1 MYESISDQYDDTQRI
16 MGEVIT
22 AVLSGLGGL
31 SSAAT
36 AIVALAIL
44 VFAGVLYVKK
54 TNIEEVTSVGS
65 AQHQQIDTLL
75 DQVKFLSEELSK
87 AREQISAIH
96 EQNLR
101 LMYQVRES
109 SLKIQELEDVI
120 HKRNIEDGEQS
131 RPT

>member
-1 MYESISDQYDDTQRI
+1 MYVCISDKYDDTQRI

-22 AVLSGLGGL
+22 AVLSGMGGL

-54 TNIEEVTSVGS
+54 TNIEEVTSVES
-65 AQHQQIDTLL
+65 AQHQEIEALL
-75 DQVKFLSEELSK
+75 DQVKFLSDELSK
-87 AREQISAIH
+87 ARDQISAIY

-101 LMYQVRES
+101 LMHQVRES

-120 HKRNIEDGEQS
+120 QKRNKEDGEQS